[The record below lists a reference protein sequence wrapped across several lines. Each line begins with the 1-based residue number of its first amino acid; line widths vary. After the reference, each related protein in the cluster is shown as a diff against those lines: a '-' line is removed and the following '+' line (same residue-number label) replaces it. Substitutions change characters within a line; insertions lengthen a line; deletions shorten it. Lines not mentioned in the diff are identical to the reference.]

1 MKVKC
6 PKCRLG
12 FEVVADA
19 GVTEVLCNCPRCG
32 TPFAYADASEADA
45 PDATGLVAAAPG
57 ARTDAAVDVA
67 VPDAVVEGVG
77 QGSLPAGED
86 AASDGHGVMPVRTAV
101 RDNGLYGH
109 SHGNDGIVPRG
120 RGGVRRVATLAAGF
134 VAAMAVAAL
143 IAVAA
148 DRLMGHFTEHDEELM
163 EQLAVV
169 PDSAMAD
176 SVETGTGKDARAAS
190 VAGARSGKGGR
201 KRQAKDMAEADGEIP
216 AWVCG
221 VWHAMTDN
229 NYVTVR
235 IAGGKIKVSDFYH
248 ANTGRVTMSGN
259 TLVCRFRDG
268 TTATYAIDMERRRIV
283 DGNGM
288 VLEK

>member
-1 MKVKC
+1 MKC
-6 PKCRLG
+6 PKCRLS

-19 GVTEVLCNCPRCG
+19 GMTEVQCNCPRCG
-32 TPFAYADASEADA
+32 TPFAYAAAREAEA
-45 PDATGLVAAAPG
+45 HDATGLVDAAPG
-57 ARTDAAVDVA
+57 AGGDAAVGMA
-67 VPDAVVEGVG
+67 VPDAAVEGVG
-77 QGSLPAGED
+77 QESLPAGEE
-86 AASDGHGVMPVRTAV
+86 ATSDGYGVMPVRTAV
-101 RDNGLYGH
+101 RDNGLYGY
-109 SHGNDGIVPRG
+109 SHGNGVFARRG
-120 RGGVRRVATLAAGF
+120 RGGVGRGATLAAGF

-143 IAVAA
+143 IAVGA

-169 PDSAMAD
+169 PDSTMAD
-176 SVETGTGKDARAAS
+176 SVEAGGGKDARAAS
-190 VAGARSGKGGR
+190 VARARNGNGGK
-201 KRQAKDMAEADGEIP
+201 KRQAKDVAETDGEIP

-248 ANTGRVTMSGN
+248 ANTGRMTLSGN

-268 TTATYAIDMERRRIV
+268 TTATYAIDRERHRIV
-283 DGNGM
+283 GSNGL